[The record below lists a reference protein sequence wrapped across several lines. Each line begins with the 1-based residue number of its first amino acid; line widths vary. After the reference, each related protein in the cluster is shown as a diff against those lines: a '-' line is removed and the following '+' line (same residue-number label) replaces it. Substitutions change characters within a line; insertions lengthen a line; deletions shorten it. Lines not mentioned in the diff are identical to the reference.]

1 MDFDEIESKCGS
13 NQYRIVDEFRADCQL
28 IVHNVVIFH
37 GGIVAKR
44 CYFMF
49 IIHF

>member
-37 GGIVAKR
+37 GGKCCEKCLLYV
-44 CYFMF
+44 YQ
-49 IIHF
+49 